1 MKLQFLKYIIFG
13 GVGVVV
19 DYFIFLLLINQ
30 GVFYQTAN
38 AGGYLSGTVVSFL
51 LNRKLTFHIL
61 DKAFYRFIVFIGVA
75 FLGYLLS
82 MVLLFVFVES
92 VSLDAKSAKLLTL
105 PIIAIFQFTIN
116 RKITFS

>member
-19 DYFIFLLLINQ
+19 DYLLFLLLISQ

-51 LNRKLTFHIL
+51 LNRELTFQVL
-61 DKAFYRFIVFIGVA
+61 DKAFYRFIVFTGVA

-82 MVLLFVFVES
+82 ALLLFVFVES
-92 VSLDAKSAKLLTL
+92 AFLHAKPAKLLTL
-105 PIIAIFQFTIN
+105 PIIAVFQFTIN
-116 RKITFS
+116 RKITFR